1 MSSSISSKVKL
12 DQEVCADADKLVRLY
27 TELADLRRNKII
39 NLYSSNGPQLI
50 WNGNCYSG
58 LTEIGSFWDN
68 LPSTQHEVICLDA
81 HRIDPTSD
89 DMSIVVL
96 SMGKVTIG
104 GLTHAY
110 NQSLVLILEEGT
122 YKVKS
127 DTYRLMD

>member
-68 LPSTQHEVICLDA
+68 LPSTQHEYFYSFNK
-81 HRIDPTSD
+81 RE
-89 DMSIVVL
+89 MEGGYFVV
-96 SMGKVTIG
+96 K
-104 GLTHAY
+104 
-110 NQSLVLILEEGT
+110 
-122 YKVKS
+122 YKTK
-127 DTYRLMD
+127 